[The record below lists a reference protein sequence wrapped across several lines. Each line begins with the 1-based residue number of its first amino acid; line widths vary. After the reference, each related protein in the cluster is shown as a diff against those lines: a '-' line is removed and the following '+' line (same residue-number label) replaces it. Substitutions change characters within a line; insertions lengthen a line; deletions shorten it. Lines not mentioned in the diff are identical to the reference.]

1 MKKWSLLFL
10 AFISLTTTAMMAQNT
25 STMPVSSV
33 SVSGIGKVS
42 IVPDQVGLTLG
53 VISEDADANV
63 AKTQNDQAIAKVIV
77 FLKSL
82 NIPVKDYQTRM
93 VNLNRNQNYQTK
105 EITYVASQ
113 DIVVTLNDIKQ
124 YEPLILG
131 AMNQGVNNISNV
143 SFKTS
148 KASELERQARVLAV
162 KDAQEKAN
170 DYANALGQ
178 KLGKALQLKEGGNDY
193 LPAPRMYAMKM
204 TSSDAV
210 DQTLA
215 IGEIEISSSISVDF
229 ELK

>member
-33 SVSGIGKVS
+33 SVSGSGKVS
-42 IVPDQVGLTLG
+42 IVPDQVVLTLG
-53 VISEDADANV
+53 VISEDADASV
-63 AKTQNDQAIAKVIV
+63 AKTQNDKAIAKVLL

-93 VNLNRNQNYQTK
+93 VDLNRNQNYQTK

-113 DIVVTLNDIKQ
+113 DIVITLNDIKQ

-131 AMNQGVNNISNV
+131 AMNQGVNSISNV
-143 SFKTS
+143 TFKTS

-162 KDAQEKAN
+162 KDAQTKAS

-178 KLGKALQLKEGGNDY
+178 KLGKALQLQEGGSDY
-193 LPAPRMYAMKM
+193 RPAPRLYAMKM
-204 TSSDAV
+204 QSADAV

-215 IGEIEISSSISVDF
+215 IGEIEISSSISVSF